1 MPDRAPSPPSALP
14 PLSLPPLSQRL
25 AVGCA
30 TVGGIGQLRPGPGTW
45 ASVAAGLVAWG
56 AILVM
61 PVALITTALLVGV
74 VVSTLLGLWCAP
86 AAIRHFASGD
96 PAPVVID
103 EVAGTWLAI
112 ALVPATTLATAPLV
126 SVLVGIL
133 LFRVFDIAK
142 PWPVGWF
149 ERLPGAVGIMADDLA
164 AGAVAGI
171 LAAALLH

>member
-1 MPDRAPSPPSALP
+1 MPDTAALP
-14 PLSLPPLSQRL
+14 PGRRM

-30 TVGGIGQLRPGPGTW
+30 TVFGIGRLHPGPGTW
-45 ASVAAGLVAWG
+45 ASIAAGLIAWG
-56 AILVM
+56 GIVLL
-61 PVALITTALLVGV
+61 PPALITVGLLVGV
-74 VVSTLLGLWCAP
+74 VLVTGLGLVVAP
-86 AAIRHFASGD
+86 AAMRHFASGD
-96 PAPVVID
+96 PGPVVID

-112 ALVPATTLATAPLV
+112 ALIPTTTLAASPLAC
-126 SVLVGIL
+126 VLLGVL